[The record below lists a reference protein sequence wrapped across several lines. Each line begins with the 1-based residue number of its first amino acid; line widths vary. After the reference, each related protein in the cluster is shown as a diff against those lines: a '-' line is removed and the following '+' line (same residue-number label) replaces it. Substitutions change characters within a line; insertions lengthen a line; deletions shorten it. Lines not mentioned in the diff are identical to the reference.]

1 MELRVSENGEKF
13 ENVFIPADVTLS
25 ASGEGYFW
33 VLGAEFGVRAEVVPG
48 GCGSPVCPETVPVWH
63 IQVVERTMNGPE
75 GEFVPTDV
83 EMRGHLDPATPVAG
97 IVADLLYQ
105 LSSDPLVQVVAYMA
119 PGSQVVRFGAWAA
132 GVASELYVREGTEAF
147 ASLVLDEV

>member
-1 MELRVSENGEKF
+1 MELRVSENGREF

-25 ASGEGYFW
+25 ASGPDYFW

-48 GCGSPVCPETVPVWH
+48 GCGSPVCTGTVPVWH
-63 IQVVERTMNGPE
+63 IRVVERTVNGPE
-75 GEFVPTDV
+75 SEFVPTGV
-83 EMRGHLDPATPVAG
+83 ELRGHLDPATPVAG
-97 IVADLLYQ
+97 IVADFLYE
-105 LSSDPLVQVVAYMA
+105 LASDPLVQVVAYLA
-119 PGSQVVRFGAWAA
+119 PGSQTVRFGAWAA